1 MKNNTK
7 YKCFI
12 NDLNFVLSDCGLPP
26 IFLPQP
32 DLKRG
37 NLEKK
42 SELAIRCVLN
52 YFELCILRNLVPRSF
67 AAQAKFIIRCRI
79 TWKHFWVDA
88 ATWHPKGAV
97 IHQNLC
103 SQLAGKGNPATGSCS
118 SGVLYIH
125 THTHYFFVAA
135 HII

>member
-1 MKNNTK
+1 
-7 YKCFI
+7 
-12 NDLNFVLSDCGLPP
+12 V
-26 IFLPQP
+26 
-32 DLKRG
+32 G

-88 ATWHPKGAV
+88 ACTTWHPKGAV